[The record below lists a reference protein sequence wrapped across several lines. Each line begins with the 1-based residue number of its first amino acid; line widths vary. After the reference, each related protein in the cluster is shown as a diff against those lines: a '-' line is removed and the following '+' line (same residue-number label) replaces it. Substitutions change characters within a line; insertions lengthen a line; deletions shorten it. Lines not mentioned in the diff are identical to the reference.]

1 MLSIVLLVL
10 LDKIVGFL
18 LGVKTFTSNQ
28 TDLNDANNVSFERVS
43 IA

>member
-10 LDKIVGFL
+10 LEVVVDFL
-18 LGVKTFTSNQ
+18 LKIKNFTTNQ
-28 TDLNDANNVSFERVS
+28 TDLNDVYNVSFERES

>member
-10 LDKIVGFL
+10 LALARDFLSKIINL
-18 LGVKTFTSNQ
+18 TTNQ
-28 TDLNDANNVSFERVS
+28 TDLNDANNVFFERES